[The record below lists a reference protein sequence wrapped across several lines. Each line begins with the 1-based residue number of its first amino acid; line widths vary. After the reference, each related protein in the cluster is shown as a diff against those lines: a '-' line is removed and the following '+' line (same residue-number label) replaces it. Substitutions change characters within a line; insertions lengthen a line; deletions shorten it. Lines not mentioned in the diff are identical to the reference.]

1 VPYEKDG
8 GFVSMNGALDAW
20 EPHAVSLLM
29 DTAKKY
35 NGFVTYKQLAETV
48 QQQSEIRHD
57 GLLTNWI
64 GSVLGRVVE
73 HCAKEQIPHL
83 SSLCVKE
90 DGTVGDGYR
99 HVLLTCGEAAAEI
112 GYDQLDDH
120 AAEMRLKCYR
130 HFGAQLPPDGG
141 VPTLAPKAKAA
152 RDYKKAQAKLDEPPN
167 LCPTCYTVLPLTG
180 KCDDCA

>member
-1 VPYEKDG
+1 MSD
-8 GFVSMNGALDAW
+8 ALDAW

-29 DTAKKY
+29 DTAKVY
-35 NGFVTYKQLAETV
+35 HGLVTYKQLAETV
-48 QQQSEIRHD
+48 QRQSEIRHD

-99 HVLLTCGEAAAEI
+99 HVLLTCGEAAADT

-120 AAEMRLKCYR
+120 AAQMRLECYR
-130 HFGAQLPPDGG
+130 HFGAQLPAGGG
-141 VPTLAPKAKAA
+141 VPALAPKAKAA
-152 RDYKKAQAKLDEPPN
+152 RDYKKAQAKLDEPPK
-167 LCPTCYTVLPLTG
+167 LCPKCNTVLPLTG
-180 KCDDCA
+180 KCDDCG